1 MIALLGGR
9 PSDGPPEFCSVFD
22 DTGEDDG
29 ELACKRDTRPLEA
42 DAFGE
47 SEAPGLEAGEPF
59 DDRQKHG
66 GRFVQQGSDHPV
78 APFRDAPLV
87 VDLSGLV
94 PARRQAE
101 VRSHLTRLG
110 ETAAVVDRT
119 QERQGDDWANAWYI
133 ARRAIEMSSVS
144 SLSISAMTGSRACR
158 SASVAAA
165 SAGRAAQLVRT
176 RTARVRRSP
185 GGAGC
190 QRLQQAANGILEIL
204 PDAT

>member
-1 MIALLGGR
+1 MVLCGVTVEMPHDDVSHVGVANVKSAFAISRCLNDFGITNASPSSGSRCCRSIRLPIRQLCSIALSGGR
-9 PSDGPPEFCSVFD
+9 LSVGPPEFCSVLD
-22 DTGEDDG
+22 DAGEDDG
-29 ELACKRDTRPLEA
+29 ELACKRDTRSLEA
-42 DAFGE
+42 DAFSE

-101 VRSHLTRLG
+101 VSSHLTRLG

-119 QERQGDDWANAWYI
+119 QECQSDDWANAWYWSHC
-133 ARRAIEMSSVS
+133 AG
-144 SLSISAMTGSRACR
+144 LSR
-158 SASVAAA
+158 
-165 SAGRAAQLVRT
+165 
-176 RTARVRRSP
+176 
-185 GGAGC
+185 
-190 QRLQQAANGILEIL
+190 
-204 PDAT
+204 